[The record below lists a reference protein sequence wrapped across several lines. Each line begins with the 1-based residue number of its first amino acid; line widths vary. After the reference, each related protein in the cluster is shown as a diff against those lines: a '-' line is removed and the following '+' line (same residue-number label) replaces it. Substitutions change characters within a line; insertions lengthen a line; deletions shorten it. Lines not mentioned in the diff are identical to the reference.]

1 MTTVFT
7 LVVGGE
13 SGLKKTAPLTVY
25 DVQEAQRVFDE
36 LVYKAMKQD
45 GAINGFV
52 TNEETKRVPYK
63 M

>member
-7 LVVGGE
+7 LVVDGE
-13 SGLKKTAPLTVY
+13 SRLQKTGPLTVH
-25 DVQEAQRVFDE
+25 DVKKAQEAFDE
-36 LVYKAMKQD
+36 LVYRTTKQD